1 MRLSRIAGGVTA
13 GALLC
18 APAALAHQGD
28 PNFESRVER
37 VVPAFSGISARVLNF
52 DDALELR
59 ARGRRVL
66 VFGYDGEPYAAI
78 AADGTVRVN
87 VNSPAYYLNRD
98 RWGTAELP
106 ASVRKRDGR
115 PRWQVIRENGTL
127 LLARPSDPLDGEAAA
142 APGPRQV
149 AANTRF
155 SLTGSGR
162 CRRKARGDR
171 RRSLVARESWRRT
184 AGLAAPRARSG
195 CGRRHAR
202 GRGEA
207 PPARSSPAT
216 PCASLVTRSVGTRSR
231 R

>member
-115 PRWQVIRENGTL
+115 PRWQVIGRTGRFSWHDHRIHWMAKRLPPQVRDRSQRTLVFRWRVPVAVDGRRAAIVGALWWRGRAGGGPPAWALPALVAVAGAGTL
-127 LLARPSDPLDGEAAA
+127 AV
-142 APGPRQV
+142 V
-149 AANTRF
+149 A
-155 SLTGSGR
+155 
-162 CRRKARGDR
+162 KR
-171 RRSLVARESWRRT
+171 RR
-184 AGLAAPRARSG
+184 RARLRP
-195 CGRRHAR
+195 RRAQ
-202 GRGEA
+202 A
-207 PPARSSPAT
+207 W
-216 PCASLVTRSVGTRSR
+216 
-231 R
+231 